1 MYTMYAW
8 YELILIDA
16 TVSDA
21 EGRLKTYCKLS
32 MFKFKKIENKAL
44 SQIHFSTYFDEPLL
58 FYTWMSSSSKPL

>member
-1 MYTMYAW
+1 M
-8 YELILIDA
+8 DA

-44 SQIHFSTYFDEPLL
+44 SQIHFFHLFRRTFALL
-58 FYTWMSSSSKPL
+58 YLNVK